1 MAKKVAK
8 VRLFSKAEM
17 QRRLNE
23 AQTVANITSNIEQIQ
38 LQINQAL
45 QDYNKRVDPLKKKL
59 IELQAQLSNLN
70 GAQQATQQTT
80 PAQPGQ
86 AQPAGQQPQG
96 GVAASPGATT
106 V

>member
-23 AQTVANITSNIEQIQ
+23 AQTVANITSDIEQIQ

-70 GAQQATQQTT
+70 GTQQQATQQT
-80 PAQPGQ
+80 AQPGQ
-86 AQPAGQQPQG
+86 TQPAGQQPQG
-96 GVAASPGATT
+96 GAAASPGAT

>member
-23 AQTVANITSNIEQIQ
+23 AQTVANITSDIEQIQ

-70 GAQQATQQTT
+70 GAQQQATQQTT
-80 PAQPGQ
+80 QPGQ

-96 GVAASPGATT
+96 GAAASPGAT

>member
-17 QRRLNE
+17 HRRLNE
-23 AQTVANITSNIEQIQ
+23 AQTVANISSNIEQIQ

-59 IELQAQLSNLN
+59 IELQAQLNNLN
-70 GAQQATQQTT
+70 GAQQQATQQT
-80 PAQPGQ
+80 AQPGQ

-96 GVAASPGATT
+96 GAAASPGAT